1 MRREGDVANACEVL
15 AVCEWMDLFARI
27 YIVCLHIYS
36 GACTQAG
43 VGIPKSRVPS
53 WYGPG
58 TGDQPT
64 RPEYS
69 RVPSWYGPVTT
80 NQWHACVLSSL
91 RRGPRLSTDSH
102 QPSRG
107 QVHGGRCAS
116 CQPRVSIGCTPKGA
130 AWVQK
135 LLIKHV
141 LHLIYRLS
149 TQRNGIVNT
158 VGRYGGRGGSHIHV
172 AAPPSTGL

>member
-1 MRREGDVANACEVL
+1 MRRGRDVANACEVL

-102 QPSRG
+102 QPRREAKYTVVGAPAASRVCRLG
-107 QVHGGRCAS
+107 ARQKARHGSKS
-116 CQPRVSIGCTPKGA
+116 C
-130 AWVQK
+130 
-135 LLIKHV
+135 
-141 LHLIYRLS
+141 LS
-149 TQRNGIVNT
+149 
-158 VGRYGGRGGSHIHV
+158 
-172 AAPPSTGL
+172 STCYI